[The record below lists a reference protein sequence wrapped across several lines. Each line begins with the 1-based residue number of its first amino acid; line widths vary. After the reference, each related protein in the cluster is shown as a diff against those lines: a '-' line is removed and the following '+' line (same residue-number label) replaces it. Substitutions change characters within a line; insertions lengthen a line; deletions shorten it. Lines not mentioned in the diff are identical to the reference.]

1 LCAFPLQLSANGTP
15 EKRLDE
21 EAAEREARRKER
33 EESHLYL
40 SVRVVTDDTYR
51 AYGGTDLTVFD
62 AKHDVDPAAAR
73 SYRLLRKSTVKE
85 LAARVGQDTGC
96 DPSRIRL
103 WCMVNRQNKTVRPD
117 TPILDADS
125 TLEETH
131 LKMSGNK
138 QQELRLWAEIAEEV
152 TPQGEAIWPT
162 YQNVQNGTTG
172 PPKTDL
178 IVLFLKYFNVEEQ
191 SLAGVG
197 HIYISKEK
205 KVEELVPA
213 ILKKM
218 QWPEKLPNGERLQLK
233 LYEVCFGSQ
242 LSKICLTPV

>member
-1 LCAFPLQLSANGTP
+1 MYAACLRAYANAIP

-40 SVRVVTDDTYR
+40 SVRVITDDTYR

-85 LAARVGQDTGC
+85 LAARVGQDTDC
-96 DPSRIRL
+96 DPRRIRL

-117 TPILDADS
+117 APILEVNS
-125 TLEETH
+125 TLEDVH
-131 LKMSGNK
+131 VKMSGNK
-138 QQELRLWAEIAEEV
+138 QQELRLWAEYAEEA
-152 TPQGEAIWPT
+152 TPEGDAIWPT
-162 YQNVQNGTTG
+162 FQNVQNGTIG
-172 PPKTDL
+172 LPKTDL
-178 IVLFLKYFNVEEQ
+178 IVLFLKHFDVEQ
-191 SLAGVG
+191 QALAGAG
-197 HIYISKEK
+197 HIYISREK

-218 QWPEKLPNGERLQLK
+218 KWPEKLPNGEKLQLR
-233 LYEVCFGSQ
+233 LYEVCYVHHPRKTG
-242 LSKICLTPV
+242 

>member
-1 LCAFPLQLSANGTP
+1 VYKSLVTSIANAIP

-40 SVRVVTDDTYR
+40 SVRVITDDTYR

-62 AKHDVDPAAAR
+62 VKHDVDKAAAR
-73 SYRLLRKSTVKE
+73 SYRVLKKMTVKD
-85 LAARVGQDTGC
+85 LAARVGQDTDN
-96 DPSRIRL
+96 DPRRIRL

-117 TPILDADS
+117 TPILEVNS
-125 TLEETH
+125 TLDEVH

-138 QQELRLWAEIAEEV
+138 QQELRLWAELAEEV
-152 TPQGEAIWPT
+152 TSEGDAIWPT
-162 YQNVQNGTTG
+162 FQNVQNGMIG
-172 PPKTDL
+172 LPKTDL
-178 IVLFLKYFNVEEQ
+178 IVLFLKHFDVEAQ
-191 SLAGVG
+191 ALAGAG

-218 QWPEKLPNGERLQLK
+218 KWPEKLPNGDKLQLK
-233 LYEVCFGSQ
+233 LYEVRCVS
-242 LSKICLTPV
+242 